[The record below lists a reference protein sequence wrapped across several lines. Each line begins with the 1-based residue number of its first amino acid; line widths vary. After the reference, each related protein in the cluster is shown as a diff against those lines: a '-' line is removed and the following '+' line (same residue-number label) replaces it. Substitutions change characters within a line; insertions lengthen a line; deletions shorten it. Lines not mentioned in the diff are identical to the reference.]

1 MSICGSRL
9 VADNRTNAH
18 AFRTELDEGKWVR
31 DTSTHR
37 WGGTSTQR
45 LRHTAGGDQV
55 SGYSAG
61 WRLCLTDR
69 PSYINLTDAGS
80 GSSKASWPHTGTH
93 SHKEADAHTH
103 RPVLLTQRIHAAH
116 GRRPASKSTHTHLT
130 SHHNGYWGG
139 GRQTLAIFTL
149 ALRHLHLF
157 PLFPSTQTQTV
168 NTAEK

>member
-1 MSICGSRL
+1 M
-9 VADNRTNAH
+9 NAH
-18 AFRTELDEGKWVR
+18 AYRTELGEGKWVR

-37 WGGTSTQR
+37 WGAQALR

-61 WRLCLTDR
+61 WKLCLTDR

-93 SHKEADAHTH
+93 SHKEADARTH

-116 GRRPASKSTHTHLT
+116 GRRPASKSTHTHTLLHAT
-130 SHHNGYWGG
+130 SVIGDGVDK
-139 GRQTLAIFTL
+139 LVS
-149 ALRHLHLF
+149 LHTDTN
-157 PLFPSTQTQTV
+157 S
-168 NTAEK
+168 EYS